1 MGAKAQTR
9 LNKGVAI
16 PPSGGAEPIQYTTAV
31 NALVA
36 PSIHNVAKAYPAGE
50 FSVRWP
56 CRKVVE
62 RQYLPFDSDRSLNR
76 CPIAYE
82 RHFSLS
88 QFHQKPALQHRKL
101 VASVS
106 CLHSAKGV
114 KRLTVPGTH
123 GFKGAGERILV
134 R

>member
-1 MGAKAQTR
+1 MGAKAQPR

-62 RQYLPFDSDRSLNR
+62 HQYLPFDSDRSLSLS
-76 CPIAYE
+76 PIASE
-82 RHFSLS
+82 RNFLFS
-88 QFHQKPALQHRKL
+88 QVHQKPALQHRKL
-101 VASVS
+101 VASAA
-106 CLHSAKGV
+106 CLHGAKGG
-114 KRLTVPGTH
+114 KRSAVPGTH
-123 GFKGAGERILV
+123 CFKGAGECILV
-134 R
+134 G